1 MGNRWKSKPQSR
13 LTFACGASDQ
23 NIHRANYSI
32 AAVAPLDMALTTAS
46 GRRDLDVLHSKDRG
60 VSILDVT
67 DTSQPAV
74 LEATFWP

>member
-1 MGNRWKSKPQSR
+1 
-13 LTFACGASDQ
+13 
-23 NIHRANYSI
+23 
-32 AAVAPLDMALTTAS
+32 MALTTAS